1 MRDGVTFK
9 MTQIPKTTESFISA
23 ICVSFCEK
31 QKNEYS
37 QEQNCQP
44 NREQDWEPGA
54 PGLTPWA
61 LLALCVTLNKS
72 LNPPGLQPHHFQHE
86 GGLRSL
92 LALTL
97 PDTKIPIL
105 SLSLTVF
112 DTLLTYCQNTSHI
125 FTKP

>member
-9 MTQIPKTTESFISA
+9 IRFQ
-23 ICVSFCEK
+23 K
-31 QKNEYS
+31 QLTPLFLQSVFHFVKNKRKYS

-72 LNPPGLQPHHFQHE
+72 LNPPRLQPHHFQHE

-125 FTKP
+125 STKP